1 MLALVCSMGSRPVL
15 VARFVYLGFF
25 LSVLRNFTF
34 NFFNRNTRSNFYI
47 SISILKSGCLLLLS
61 LLTKLRLEI
70 YDTK

>member
-25 LSVLRNFTF
+25 LSFLRNFTLI
-34 NFFNRNTRSNFYI
+34 FFNRNTRSNFYI
-47 SISILKSGCLLLLS
+47 SILNNGCLLLLS